1 MIHVVQL
8 KHSFSFDANGI
19 SHQEVKIRSGV
30 IGPSLT
36 ILSSSATHLVHLVK
50 DESHNQSVN
59 VAPFQTFFLIAL
71 LQQGDFNCGA
81 SSQADFILNYLL
93 SNFLSYFPKFPLKFS
108 VSSQPGWLA
117 GTIKATL
124 HCRMEKFFLLM

>member
-8 KHSFSFDANGI
+8 KYSFSFYVNGI

-30 IGPSLT
+30 TGPPLT
-36 ILSSSATHLVHLVK
+36 ILSSRATHLVYLVNYK
-50 DESHNQSVN
+50 SHNQSVN
-59 VAPFQTFFLIAL
+59 VAPFQTFFLITS

-93 SNFLSYFPKFPLKFS
+93 SNLLSYFPKFPLKFS
-108 VSSQPGWLA
+108 VSPQPGWLT

-124 HCRMEKFFLLM
+124 HFCPINVSMNI